1 MYYDGQGTSKNNDE
15 AFKFFQKAVE
25 CGNQKAFAF
34 LGIMYEN
41 GEGVAK
47 DYSRSVDCYKKAVEF
62 ETVGGGIC
70 ENAISRM
77 YYEGGFGLSQ
87 DFKECAH
94 RLLKAANAGNID
106 AMGNIGCF
114 YTYPSELFG
123 EENPPEVKIMMYYF
137 YLVIYT

>member
-25 CGNQKAFAF
+25 CGNQKSFAF

-47 DYSRSVDCYKKAVEF
+47 DFSRSVDCYKKAVEF

-123 EENPPEVKIMMYYF
+123 EENPPEVKIMMYY
-137 YLVIYT
+137 LVIYT